1 MKRPLLT
8 SICLSMILFVF
19 VFNAA
24 AASYKHPK
32 TGIFFPELIGDVRLE
47 KVTDYEKEYPGLGV
61 GVSYRADT
69 FKADVYMYDARLGP
83 IPAGITEPIITKQF
97 EQAMG
102 DVYTLE
108 KRGSYKDLVVQIQ
121 KETAQVGRFPFL
133 HSMMM
138 YTQDNIKRVSHLY
151 LTGYK
156 GQFIKVRITYFSS
169 DAVKG
174 EKTLAAFLNIIG
186 NNLK

>member
-8 SICLSMILFVF
+8 SICLFMILFTF

-24 AASYKHPK
+24 AAPYKHPK
-32 TGIFFPELIGDVRLE
+32 TGVSFPELVGDVSLV
-47 KVTDYEKEYPGLGV
+47 KVTDFEKEYPGLGV
-61 GVSYRADT
+61 GISYRADT
-69 FKADVYMYDARLGP
+69 FKGDVYIYNLSMGQV
-83 IPAGITEPIITKQF
+83 PAGIAAPVITGQF

-108 KRGSYKDLVVQIQ
+108 KRGSYKDLVVQIKQ
-121 KETAQVGRFPFL
+121 ETVQVGNFPFL
-133 HSMMM
+133 HSMMT
-138 YTQDNIKRVSHLY
+138 YTQDDIKRVSHLY

-156 GQFIKVRITYFSS
+156 GQFLKVRITYFST
-169 DAVKG
+169 DAAKG
-174 EKTLAAFLNIIG
+174 EKTLAAFINMIG